1 MVQSTRSLVATSN
14 RKWKRCAD
22 GRKDD
27 CYDHNTQSRIH
38 QTSLDKL
45 QALERELA
53 ASLIERDEVIRA
65 SLVALLAQ
73 QHMVVL
79 GPPGTAKSALVT
91 ELSQRIGPQNSA
103 GLRNFAYLMTRFT
116 TPEELFG
123 PVSVAGLKRDE
134 YRRITAGKL
143 VEAELVFLD
152 EIFKASSAIL
162 NALLKIANER
172 VFHNGGQEM
181 QIPLISLFGASNEM
195 PQGNELEA
203 LWDRF
208 LLRFR
213 VGYVT
218 DTGFAKFIRA
228 ASAKLGA
235 NHKGHSSNGSQPPT
249 LLQSELVDLQQSA
262 AQVVIPNAAIDLIE
276 QLRRELAGKGIIISD
291 RRWGHALGVLQ
302 SHALTE
308 GRDAVTED
316 DLVFLKHV
324 LWQSPEQQAEIGKA
338 LARIGNPLN
347 SKAVDYEDQAASVHR
362 ECMDAQQAAQSE
374 EQKMQSAIEANTKLK
389 QIGARLQELREHA
402 AEQGRNTNRNDKV
415 IEAVAKMKQEI
426 ASLVL

>member
-1 MVQSTRSLVATSN
+1 
-14 RKWKRCAD
+14 
-22 GRKDD
+22 
-27 CYDHNTQSRIH
+27 
-38 QTSLDKL
+38 
-45 QALERELA
+45 
-53 ASLIERDEVIRA
+53 
-65 SLVALLAQ
+65 
-73 QHMVVL
+73 
-79 GPPGTAKSALVT
+79 
-91 ELSQRIGPQNSA
+91 
-103 GLRNFAYLMTRFT
+103 MTRFK

-123 PVSVAGLKRDE
+123 PVSVSGLKRDE
-134 YRRITAGKL
+134 YLRITAGKL

-172 VFHNGGQEM
+172 VFHNGDQEM
-181 QIPLISLFGASNEM
+181 QVPLISLFGASNEM

-208 LLRFR
+208 LMRFR
-213 VGYVT
+213 VGYIT

-228 ASAKLGA
+228 AAAKH
-235 NHKGHSSNGSQPPT
+235 NGHNSNASQP
-249 LLQSELVDLQQSA
+249 LVIMQSELVALQQNA
-262 AQVVIPNAAIDLIE
+262 TQVAIPIGVTDLIQ
-276 QLRRELAGKGIIISD
+276 QLRRDLAGKGITISD
-291 RRWGHALGVLQ
+291 RRWGQALGVLQ
-302 SHALTE
+302 AHALME
-308 GRDAVTED
+308 GREAVTED

-389 QIGARLQELREHA
+389 QIGVKLQELREQA
-402 AEQGRNTNRNDKV
+402 VEQGRNTNRIDKV
-415 IEAVAKMKQEI
+415 IEAVVKMKQEI

>member
-1 MVQSTRSLVATSN
+1 MIAMSTTPNLASI
-14 RKWKRCAD
+14 KP
-22 GRKDD
+22 
-27 CYDHNTQSRIH
+27 
-38 QTSLDKL
+38 SLDIL
-45 QALERELA
+45 QAIERELA

-65 SLVALLAQ
+65 SLVALLAR
-73 QHMVVL
+73 QHLVVL

-91 ELSQRIGPQNSA
+91 SLAERIGPQNGA
-103 GLRNFAYLMTRFT
+103 GLRSFAYLMTRFT

-134 YRRITAGKL
+134 YVRITAGKL

-172 VFHNGGQEM
+172 VFHNGDQEM
-181 QIPLISLFGASNEM
+181 PVPLISLFGASNEM
-195 PQGNELEA
+195 PQGGELEA

-213 VGYVT
+213 VGYVS

-228 ASAKLGA
+228 ASAKLSAKQNG
-235 NHKGHSSNGSQPPT
+235 HKLNGSQHAS
-249 LLQSELVDLQQSA
+249 LLQSELVSLQQVA
-262 AQVVIPNAAIDLIE
+262 EQVAIPNATIDLVE
-276 QLRRELAGKGIIISD
+276 QLRKDLVSKGIIISD
-291 RRWGHALGVLQ
+291 RRWGQSLGVLQ
-302 SHALTE
+302 AHSLTE

-324 LWQSPEQQAEIGKA
+324 LWQSPEQQTEIGKA

-347 SKAVDYEDQAASVHR
+347 SKAVDYEDQAASVHL

-389 QIGARLQELREHA
+389 QIGARLQELREQA
-402 AEQGRNTNRNDKV
+402 VEQGRNTNRIDKV

-426 ASLVL
+426 TSLVL

>member
-1 MVQSTRSLVATSN
+1 MSTALDLVSI
-14 RKWKRCAD
+14 KP
-22 GRKDD
+22 
-27 CYDHNTQSRIH
+27 
-38 QTSLDKL
+38 SLDKL
-45 QALERELA
+45 QALERELTA
-53 ASLIERDEVIRA
+53 TLIERDEVIRA
-65 SLVALLAQ
+65 SLIALLAR
-73 QHMVVL
+73 QHLVVL

-91 ELSQRIGPQNSA
+91 ELSGRISPQNGA
-103 GLRNFAYLMTRFT
+103 GLRSFAYLMTRFT

-123 PVSVAGLKRDE
+123 PVSVSGLKRDE
-134 YRRITAGKL
+134 YKRITAGKL

-162 NALLKIANER
+162 NALLGIVNER
-172 VFHNGGQEM
+172 VFHNGDQEM
-181 QIPLISLFGASNEM
+181 QVPLISLFGASNEM

-213 VGYVT
+213 VGYVS

-235 NHKGHSSNGSQPPT
+235 KQNGHKSNGTPPAT
-249 LLQSELVDLQQSA
+249 LLQSELVALQQSA
-262 AQVVIPNAAIDLIE
+262 EQVAIPNATIDLIE
-276 QLRRELAGKGIIISD
+276 QLRKDLAGKGIIVSD
-291 RRWGHALGVLQ
+291 RRWGQTLGVLQ
-302 SHALTE
+302 AHALTE

-338 LARIGNPLN
+338 VARIGNPLN

-362 ECMDAQQAAQSE
+362 ECMDAQRVTQGE
-374 EQKMQSAIEANTKLK
+374 EQKMQAAIEANTKLK
-389 QIGARLQELREHA
+389 QIGVRLQELREQA
-402 AEQGRNTNRNDKV
+402 VEQGRNTNRVDKV
-415 IEAVAKMKQEI
+415 IEAVVKMKQEI
-426 ASLVL
+426 AALVL

>member
-1 MVQSTRSLVATSN
+1 MSERMIAMTTSLNLASI
-14 RKWKRCAD
+14 KP
-22 GRKDD
+22 
-27 CYDHNTQSRIH
+27 
-38 QTSLDKL
+38 SLDKL
-45 QALERELA
+45 QTLERELA

-65 SLVALLAQ
+65 SLVALLAR
-73 QHMVVL
+73 QHLVVL
-79 GPPGTAKSALVT
+79 GPPGTAKSALVA
-91 ELSQRIGPQNSA
+91 ELARRISPQNGA
-103 GLRNFAYLMTRFT
+103 GLRSFAYLMTRFT

-123 PVSVAGLKRDE
+123 PVSVSGLKRDE

-172 VFHNGGQEM
+172 VFHNGDQEM
-181 QIPLISLFGASNEM
+181 QVRLISLFGASNEM

-218 DTGFAKFIRA
+218 DTGFAKFIRG

-235 NHKGHSSNGSQPPT
+235 KQNGHNSNGSQPLT
-249 LLQSELVDLQQSA
+249 LLQSELIALQQSA
-262 AQVVIPNAAIDLIE
+262 AQVAIPNAAIDLIE
-276 QLRRELAGKGIIISD
+276 QLRRDLAGKGITISD
-291 RRWGHALGVLQ
+291 RRWGQALGVLQ
-302 SHALTE
+302 AHALAE
-308 GRDAVTED
+308 ARNAVTED

-374 EQKMQSAIEANTKLK
+374 EQKMQAAIEANTKLK
-389 QIGARLQELREHA
+389 QIGAKLQELREQA
-402 AEQGRNTNRNDKV
+402 VEQGRNTNRIDKV
-415 IEAVAKMKQEI
+415 IETITKMKQEI

>member
-1 MVQSTRSLVATSN
+1 MIAMSTALDLASI
-14 RKWKRCAD
+14 KP
-22 GRKDD
+22 
-27 CYDHNTQSRIH
+27 
-38 QTSLDKL
+38 SLDKL
-45 QALERELA
+45 QVIERDLTTT
-53 ASLIERDEVIRA
+53 LIERDEVIRA
-65 SLVALLAQ
+65 SLVALLAR
-73 QHMVVL
+73 QHLVVL

-91 ELSQRIGPQNSA
+91 ELSERISPQNGV
-103 GLRNFAYLMTRFT
+103 GLRSFAYLMTRFT

-123 PVSVAGLKRDE
+123 PVSVSGLKRDE

-172 VFHNGGQEM
+172 VFHNGEQEL
-181 QIPLISLFGASNEM
+181 QVPLISLFGASNEM

-213 VGYVT
+213 VGYVS

-235 NHKGHSSNGSQPPT
+235 NHNGHKSNGTQPAT
-249 LLQSELVDLQQSA
+249 LLQSELVALQQSA
-262 AQVVIPNAAIDLIE
+262 EQVVIPNATIDLIE
-276 QLRRELAGKGIIISD
+276 QLRKDLASKGIIVSD
-291 RRWGHALGVLQ
+291 RRWGQTLGVLQ
-302 SHALTE
+302 AHALTE

-338 LARIGNPLN
+338 VARIGNPLN
-347 SKAVDYEDQAASVHR
+347 SKAVDYEDRAASVHR
-362 ECMDAQQAAQSE
+362 DCMDAQRTAQGE
-374 EQKMQSAIEANTKLK
+374 EQKMQAAIEANTKLK
-389 QIGARLQELREHA
+389 QIGNRLQELRNQA
-402 AEQGRNTNRNDKV
+402 VEQGRNTNRIDKV
-415 IEAVAKMKQEI
+415 IESIVKMKQEI

>member
-1 MVQSTRSLVATSN
+1 MSTTPNLAPV
-14 RKWKRCAD
+14 KP
-22 GRKDD
+22 
-27 CYDHNTQSRIH
+27 
-38 QTSLDKL
+38 SLDKL
-45 QALERELA
+45 QALERELIA
-53 ASLIERDEVIRA
+53 YMIERDEVIRA
-65 SLVALLAQ
+65 SLVALLSR
-73 QHMVVL
+73 QHLVVL
-79 GPPGTAKSALVT
+79 GPPGTGKSALVT
-91 ELSQRIGPQNSA
+91 SLAERISPQNGA
-103 GLRNFAYLMTRFT
+103 GLRNFSYLMTRFT

-123 PVSVAGLKRDE
+123 PVSVSGLKHDE
-134 YRRITAGKL
+134 YRRITTGKL

-172 VFHNGGQEM
+172 VFHNGAQEM
-181 QIPLISLFGASNEM
+181 QVPLISLFGASNEM

-218 DTGFAKFIRA
+218 DTGFARFIRA
-228 ASAKLGA
+228 ASSKLGAKLGSKQ
-235 NHKGHSSNGSQPPT
+235 NGHNSNGGHQQA
-249 LLQSELVDLQQSA
+249 LLQSELVALQQSA
-262 AQVVIPNAAIDLIE
+262 EQVAVPNAVVDLIE
-276 QLRRELAGKGIIISD
+276 QLRRDLAGKGIIVSD
-291 RRWGHALGVLQ
+291 RRWGQALGLLQ
-302 SHALTE
+302 AHALTE
-308 GRDAVTED
+308 GRDAVLED
-316 DLVFLKHV
+316 DLIFLKHV

-362 ECMDAQQAAQSE
+362 ECMDAQNAAQSE

-389 QIGARLQELREHA
+389 QVGVKLQELRGQA
-402 AEQGRNTNRNDKV
+402 VEQGRSVNRIDKV

-426 ASLVL
+426 ASIVL

>member
-1 MVQSTRSLVATSN
+1 MSTALDLASI
-14 RKWKRCAD
+14 KP
-22 GRKDD
+22 
-27 CYDHNTQSRIH
+27 
-38 QTSLDKL
+38 SLDKL
-45 QALERELA
+45 QIIERELTA
-53 ASLIERDEVIRA
+53 TLIERDEVIRA
-65 SLVALLAQ
+65 SLVALLAR
-73 QHMVVL
+73 QHLVVL

-91 ELSQRIGPQNSA
+91 ELSERISPQSGA
-103 GLRNFAYLMTRFT
+103 GLRSFAYLMTRFT

-123 PVSVAGLKRDE
+123 PVSVSALKRDE

-143 VEAELVFLD
+143 VEAELIFLD

-162 NALLKIANER
+162 NALLKISNER
-172 VFHNGGQEM
+172 VFHNGDQEM
-181 QIPLISLFGASNEM
+181 QVPLISLFGASNEM

-213 VGYVT
+213 VGYVS

-235 NHKGHSSNGSQPPT
+235 KLGAQQNGHKSNGSQPAT
-249 LLQSELVDLQQSA
+249 LLQSELIALQQSA
-262 AQVVIPNAAIDLIE
+262 EQVAIPNAAIDLIE
-276 QLRRELAGKGIIISD
+276 QLRKDLAGKGIIISD
-291 RRWGHALGVLQ
+291 RRWGQTLGVLQ
-302 SHALTE
+302 AHALTE

-338 LARIGNPLN
+338 VARIGNPLN

-362 ECMDAQQAAQSE
+362 DCMDAQRNAQGE
-374 EQKMQSAIEANTKLK
+374 EQKMQAAIEANTKLK
-389 QIGARLQELREHA
+389 QIGVRLQELREQA
-402 AEQGRNTNRNDKV
+402 VEQGRNTNRIDKV
-415 IEAVAKMKQEI
+415 IESVARMKQEI
-426 ASLVL
+426 AALVL